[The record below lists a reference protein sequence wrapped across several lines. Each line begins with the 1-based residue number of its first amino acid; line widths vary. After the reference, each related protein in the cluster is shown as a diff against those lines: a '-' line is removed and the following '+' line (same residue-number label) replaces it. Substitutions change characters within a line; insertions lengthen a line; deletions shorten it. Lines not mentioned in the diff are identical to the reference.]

1 MELRHL
7 KMIREVAISG
17 NLTKATERLY
27 LSQSALS
34 HQLKEV
40 EEFFGTQIFIRQKK
54 QMLLTTAGKLI
65 FEMGEKVINELEATK
80 KTVQN
85 ITQKDTGE
93 IRISTEC
100 YTSYHWLS
108 GFLSEFNA
116 LYPKV
121 ELVIDAD
128 ATTHALGH
136 LLNNKLD
143 VAIVEE
149 NKSRKLD
156 YTPLFSDEFYVL
168 IANQHAWAD
177 RHWIE
182 INELPAEPYI
192 MYHLPEE
199 ESSLYQL
206 FFKKKKPV
214 KLYKIML
221 TEAILEMVKA
231 GIGFTVMP
239 YWVASQY
246 VDTGQVSAI
255 RITRRGLKRTWYAA
269 TLKDKEIPAY
279 MMAFIKNLAKHL
291 KKSNQLK
298 IAV

>member
-34 HQLKEV
+34 HQLKDI

-65 FEMGEKVINELEATK
+65 FEMSEKVINELETTK
-80 KTVQN
+80 KIIQN
-85 ITQKDTGE
+85 ITQKDAGE

-100 YTSYHWLS
+100 YTCYHWLS
-108 GFLSEFNA
+108 GFLSEFSSY
-116 LYPKV
+116 YPKV
-121 ELVIDAD
+121 EVIIDAA
-128 ATTHALGH
+128 ATTHALSH
-136 LLNNKLD
+136 LLDNKLD
-143 VAIVEE
+143 VAIMEE
-149 NKSRKLD
+149 NKSKKLN
-156 YTPLFSDEFYVL
+156 YTPLFSDEFYVV
-168 IANQHAWAD
+168 ISHQHPWAH

-182 INELPAEPYI
+182 IAELSREPYI

-206 FFKKKKPV
+206 FFKKTKPV

-231 GIGFTVMP
+231 GIGYTVLP
-239 YWVASQY
+239 YWIASQY
-246 VDTGQVSAI
+246 LESGQLSAV

-269 TLKDKEIPAY
+269 TLKDKEIPPY
-279 MMAFIKNLAKHL
+279 MTTFIKSLSKHL
-291 KKSNQLK
+291 KKSDQLK